1 MRAARLFC
9 IASAATPLLAAIP
22 ALAQPLLVPHRAV
35 YDIVLADATER
46 SGITGINGRMVY
58 EFNGSPCEGYTV
70 SFRFVTRIET
80 AEVSRVTDQQT
91 TTYEDAEGKTFNFVT
106 KSYVDQT
113 LDREIRGKATRQKN
127 KTMVELDEPEE
138 TDVQLAATQFPTQH
152 LYELISKAE
161 AGETFYETTLYDGSD
176 EADEVMT
183 TSVVIGKE
191 REPMPGDAEFPTART
206 IKPETF
212 WPVSI
217 AYFDQVEESGEVVP
231 DYRINFKL
239 HENGITRDLT
249 MDYGDFSMKGKL
261 VDLAIFQDAEACKK

>member
-1 MRAARLFC
+1 MRAARLSC
-9 IASAATPLLAAIP
+9 VAIATSTLLASVP

-58 EFNGSPCEGYTV
+58 EFHGSPCEGYTV
-70 SFRFVTRIET
+70 SFRFVTRIQT
-80 AEVSRVTDQQT
+80 AEMSRLTDQQT
-91 TTYEDAEGKTFNFVT
+91 TTYEDADGKSFNFVT

-113 LDREIRGKATRQKN
+113 LDREIRGKARREEG
-127 KTMVELDEPEE
+127 KTVVELEEPEDV
-138 TDVQLAATQFPTQH
+138 DVQLAATQFPTQH
-152 LYELISKAE
+152 LFELIEKAE
-161 AGETFYETTLYDGSD
+161 AGETFYETSLYDGSD
-176 EADEVMT
+176 EADEVMM

-191 REPMPGDAEFPTART
+191 SAPKPGDAELPVAKA
-206 IKPETF
+206 IKPESF

-217 AYFDQVEESGEVVP
+217 AYFDQSEEVGEIVP

-261 VDLAIFQDAEACKK
+261 VDLAIFDEPKGCKK